1 METGH
6 RYSDAEAALS
16 QVSQASQVVP
26 IDQAVLTHTVEE
38 ESEDDDVI
46 LANVI

>member
-1 METGH
+1 METVH
-6 RYSDAEAALS
+6 RYSDAEAALI
-16 QVSQASQVVP
+16 QVSQVVL
-26 IDQAVLTHTVEE
+26 IDQAVSTHTVEE